1 MRIFSLALALSLAGC
16 GGSNAV
22 PEKAEGDE
30 MIACAVDGGGD
41 PKPVCAVE
49 RAAGPDG
56 LILTIHH
63 PGGGFRRLEITGD
76 GRGVLVAD
84 GAEAAV
90 VTPLGADLIEVAIGA
105 DRYHLPATVK
115 K

>member
-1 MRIFSLALALSLAGC
+1 M
-16 GGSNAV
+16 V
-22 PEKAEGDE
+22 
-30 MIACAVDGGGD
+30 ACAVDGAAD

-49 RAAGPDG
+49 RATGPDG

-63 PGGGFRRLEITGD
+63 PGGGFRRLEIADD
-76 GRGVLVAD
+76 GQGVRVAD
-84 GAEAAV
+84 GAEAADV
-90 VTPLGADLIEVAIGA
+90 KPLRADLIEVAIGS